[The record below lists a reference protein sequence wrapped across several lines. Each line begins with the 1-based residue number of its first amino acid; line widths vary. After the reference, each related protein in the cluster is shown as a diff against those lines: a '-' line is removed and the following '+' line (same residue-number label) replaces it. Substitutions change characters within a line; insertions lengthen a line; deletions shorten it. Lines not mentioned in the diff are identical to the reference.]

1 MDDSSAAESNPDDEP
16 VTLLRRSARL
26 ATKEK
31 YHNDSSSEDTG
42 VEVKEKLKASKDRR
56 GQCQNKA
63 KHSMKKKAKQPRK
76 EPTSD
81 DSDLNQEQQVEES
94 GRRQQKKKSII
105 LRSKV
110 RKTTISQ
117 DQPAAASNTKRL
129 LRKGERTDIIKSIKA
144 LNKSQLQVEVIQ
156 KLQGESTLSKVH
168 LQKFI
173 ADSTLIQSLLDYHVQ
188 IFVDLY
194 EQDSTGK
201 EKYLRFQINWHTQCS
216 IFLLPQSIPT
226 DVVLTNVSNLTKKL
240 RSLWLKFCN
249 EMSDTDFSTC
259 CKIMITFS
267 SSIYA
272 LLLEHIHTMTK
283 TECNLQQIPCD
294 EIDVYY
300 RFGGAILSDMHHA
313 RYKSIRSCES
323 SKIEQLSLEIDIL
336 HAVNTKDKA
345 DMPIYLKYRDRG
357 YMYSPHTDFV
367 PFIREVDQCV
377 KEIVNEKCFLEFG
390 DTIVKVRLL
399 LCLLQFSYFYS
410 GSSFTYREEGHFNRH
425 I

>member
-1 MDDSSAAESNPDDEP
+1 MDDSSSAESNPDDEP
-16 VTLLRRSARL
+16 VTVLRRSARL

-31 YHNDSSSEDTG
+31 HYNDSSSEDTG
-42 VEVKEKLKASKDRR
+42 DQVKEKACNKTQ
-56 GQCQNKA
+56 QCQNKA

-81 DSDLNQEQQVEES
+81 DSDQEQDVEAP
-94 GRRQQKKKSII
+94 GKRQQKKRSIV

-110 RKTTISQ
+110 KKTTTSQ
-117 DQPAAASNTKRL
+117 DQPTVSPAAASNTKRL

-144 LNKSQLQVEVIQ
+144 LNKSQLKAGVIQ

-168 LQKFI
+168 LQKFV

-216 IFLLPQSIPT
+216 IFLLPQSVPT
-226 DVVLTNVSNLTKKL
+226 DVVLTNVNNLTEKL
-240 RSLWLKFCN
+240 RSSWLKFCN

-294 EIDVYY
+294 ESDVYY

-313 RYKSIRSCES
+313 RYKCIRSCES
-323 SKIEQLSLEIDIL
+323 SRIEQLSLEIDIL
-336 HAVNTKDKA
+336 HAVNTKDKT

-377 KEIVNEKCFLEFG
+377 KEIVNEKSFIEFG

-399 LCLLQFSYFYS
+399 LLCLLQFN
-410 GSSFTYREEGHFNRH
+410 HFLFR
-425 I
+425 